1 MKKIFTLLSV
11 LSASGACLWAQTPNS
26 GFETWTTTGF
36 PSYAAA
42 TNWDSPNSQTAIT
55 GIFVCVKATAA
66 ADVHSGSTAVKLITK
81 NVLATDAPGIVTTG
95 TLPTAQG
102 SPITG
107 GVAYTLRP
115 DSIVGWYKYT
125 SVSGDNGFF
134 AFDLFGAGGNTDT
147 VGIGS
152 FATPAATVGVWTR
165 FSAPIIY
172 KSANPVVTCL
182 WIACSSNNGT
192 AAKVGSTL
200 FADDLAVVFSPTTGL
215 AEVPLMNVTVGPNP
229 TTDHIVISNAS
240 GSNVIF
246 TLSDMTGRNVALE
259 NISGDINSV
268 SVSGLPQGLYMYAI
282 TDQNK
287 EAIRS
292 GKLLICR

>member
-1 MKKIFTLLSV
+1 MKKIFTLFSILSV
-11 LSASGACLWAQTPNS
+11 AITGLIAQTPNA
-26 GFETWTTTGF
+26 GFETWSTTGF

-42 TNWDSPNSQTAIT
+42 TGWDSPNSQTAIT
-55 GIFVCVKATAA
+55 GIFVCIKAGS
-66 ADVHSGSTAVKLITK
+66 ADVHSGNAAVKLITK

-102 SPITG
+102 NPITG
-107 GVAYTLRP
+107 GVAYTQRP

-147 VGIGS
+147 IGIGS
-152 FATPAATVGVWTR
+152 FATPASTVGTYTR

-172 KSANPVVTCL
+172 KSTNPVVSCL

-200 FADDLAVVFSPTTGL
+200 YADDLGVVLNPATSVT
-215 AEVPLMNVTVGPNP
+215 ESERMNVTIGPNP
-229 TTDHIVISNAS
+229 ASDYILISNVSGAKANFFLSDVTGRVVAEERILGTDHLISINA
-240 GSNVIF
+240 
-246 TLSDMTGRNVALE
+246 
-259 NISGDINSV
+259 
-268 SVSGLPQGLYMYAI
+268 LPDGIYMYALKGENEFAVK
-282 TDQNK
+282 T
-287 EAIRS
+287 
-292 GKLLICR
+292 GKLIIKK